1 MTDTELRTTIGE
13 LVQRELGWSGALPAG
28 ELAAHL
34 DSVQRLTLV
43 VALED
48 HFQVCFD
55 LDDDSQVRTLDD
67 LVRVLQGRLAEG
79 VDG

>member
-1 MTDTELRTTIGE
+1 MTDAELRVTIGE
-13 LVQRELGWSGALPAG
+13 LVQRELGWSGPLPEG

-34 DSVQRLTLV
+34 DSVARLTLV

-55 LDDDSQVRTLDD
+55 LEDDTQVRTLDD
-67 LVRVLQGRLAEG
+67 LVRVLQGRLAETPHG
-79 VDG
+79 